1 MPVTIS
7 SGQDMTSILT
17 PVLALVVLTLVV
29 WIWMY
34 LTRIPAMQRAGLQPQ
49 EVRFPAQL
57 NVLPDGARQV
67 ADNYNH
73 LLEQPTIFYALVF
86 YIYLTSGQDQ
96 LYIWLAWAYVA
107 LRVVHTLI
115 QCTINVVML
124 RFTVFSLSTLVLMA
138 MAVRA
143 LMALA

>member
-1 MPVTIS
+1 
-7 SGQDMTSILT
+7 
-17 PVLALVVLTLVV
+17 
-29 WIWMY
+29 
-34 LTRIPAMQRAGLQPQ
+34 
-49 EVRFPAQL
+49 
-57 NVLPDGARQV
+57 
-67 ADNYNH
+67 
-73 LLEQPTIFYALVF
+73 
-86 YIYLTSGQDQ
+86 
-96 LYIWLAWAYVA
+96 VA